1 MHNPELLKEILK
13 VIDVQIR
20 PALNADGGDIV
31 VMGLEGNE
39 LSVKLHGACPCCPH
53 ASITLKNG
61 VEQTLKKLVSPD
73 IVVKA
78 V

>member
-13 VIDVQIR
+13 VIDMQIR
-20 PALNADGGDIV
+20 PALNADGGDILV
-31 VMGLEGNE
+31 VGLEGNE
-39 LSVKLHGACPCCPH
+39 LSVKLHGACSCCPH
-53 ASITLKNG
+53 ASATLKMG